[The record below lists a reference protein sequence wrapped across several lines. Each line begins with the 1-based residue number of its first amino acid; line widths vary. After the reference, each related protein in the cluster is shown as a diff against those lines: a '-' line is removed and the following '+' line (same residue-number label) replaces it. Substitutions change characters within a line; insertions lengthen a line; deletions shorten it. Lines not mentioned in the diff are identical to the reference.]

1 MIPETLPKVMFIN
14 IYITEISHV
23 LTSKISWATKYICES
38 VSFCTSVTQTVAVSF
53 GAGKKY
59 WK

>member
-1 MIPETLPKVMFIN
+1 MIPETLPKVKFIN

-23 LTSKISWATKYICES
+23 LTSKMSRATKYFCES

-59 WK
+59 